1 MYEQL
6 KAAFRPHLY
15 PKRRDQ
21 PLTIRTHLVRAAA
34 AVTLGATVLTGLPT
48 LAVAD
53 TSEQLQAKLD
63 EANAHLSDLYSQAE
77 QVSEQVNATQVD
89 LDNTNAEIEQKKAD
103 LAEAQDVLASRVSS
117 NYKTGGVSLVSI
129 LFDSTS
135 FEDLVN
141 RVTYASKVS
150 DSDAQVIQNVKDI
163 QAELDQKQAEQQ
175 QLLSDQQTQQ
185 AELNDKVNEAQS
197 YVNSLDQQV
206 QDALAAEQAA
216 REAEQEAARKAAEE
230 KAAQEN
236 NYVPEGNANAG
247 TTNNTNSN
255 ANSNTNSNSNS
266 NNSNN
271 SSNSGNSGSSSN
283 GGSSSGGSSIG
294 SGARNAIISRAYSLV
309 GCGYVYGASGPNNYD
324 CSGLVQACYAAAGI
338 YVPHSSDALAAYCNK
353 PASQAEPGDIL
364 WKPGHVGIYI
374 GGGVTIEA
382 FSPSMGCGYGSLST
396 FSRAGSAV

>member
-1 MYEQL
+1 M
-6 KAAFRPHLY
+6 
-15 PKRRDQ
+15 
-21 PLTIRTHLVRAAA
+21 TIRTHLVRAAA
-34 AVTLGATVLTGLPT
+34 AITLGATVLTGLPT

-77 QVSEQVNATQVD
+77 QVSEQVNNTQVD
-89 LDNTNAEIEQKKAD
+89 LDNTNAEIDQKKSE

-163 QAELDQKQAEQQ
+163 QAELDQKQTEQQ
-175 QLLSDQQTQQ
+175 QLLSDQQAQQ

-197 YVNSLDQQV
+197 YVSSLDQQV

-230 KAAQEN
+230 KAAQD

-247 TTNNTNSN
+247 TNNS
-255 ANSNTNSNSNS
+255 ANSNSNSNS
-266 NNSNN
+266 NNNGSNN
-271 SSNSGNSGSSSN
+271 NSGNSGSSSN
-283 GGSSSGGSSIG
+283 GGSTSGGSSIG

-309 GCGYVYGASGPNNYD
+309 GCGYVYGASGPDNYD
-324 CSGLVQACYAAAGI
+324 CSGLVKACYAAAGI
-338 YVPHSSDALAAYCNK
+338 YVPHSSAQLAGYCNK
-353 PASQAEPGDIL
+353 PASQAEPGDIV
-364 WKPGHVGIYI
+364 WRPGHVGIYI
-374 GGGVTIEA
+374 GGGTTIEA
-382 FSPSMGCGYGSLST
+382 FSPSQGCGYGSLSS

>member
-1 MYEQL
+1 M
-6 KAAFRPHLY
+6 
-15 PKRRDQ
+15 
-21 PLTIRTHLVRAAA
+21 TIRTHLVRAAA
-34 AVTLGATVLTGLPT
+34 AITLGATVLTGLPT

-77 QVSEQVNATQVD
+77 QVSEQVNNTQVD
-89 LDNTNAEIEQKKAD
+89 LDNTNAEIDQKKSE

-163 QAELDQKQAEQQ
+163 QAELDQKQTEQQ
-175 QLLSDQQTQQ
+175 QLLSDQQAQQ
-185 AELNDKVNEAQS
+185 TELNDKVNEAQS
-197 YVNSLDQQV
+197 YVSSLDQQV

-230 KAAQEN
+230 KAAQD

-247 TTNNTNSN
+247 TNNS
-255 ANSNTNSNSNS
+255 ANSNSNSNS
-266 NNSNN
+266 NNNGSNN
-271 SSNSGNSGSSSN
+271 NSGNSGSSSN
-283 GGSSSGGSSIG
+283 GGSTSGGSSIG

-309 GCGYVYGASGPNNYD
+309 GCGYVYGASGPDNYD

-338 YVPHSSDALAAYCNK
+338 YVPHSSAQLAGYCNK
-353 PASQAEPGDIL
+353 PASQAEPGDIV
-364 WKPGHVGIYI
+364 WRPGHVGIYI
-374 GGGVTIEA
+374 GGGTTIEA
-382 FSPSMGCGYGSLST
+382 FSPSQGCGYGSLSS

>member
-1 MYEQL
+1 M
-6 KAAFRPHLY
+6 
-15 PKRRDQ
+15 
-21 PLTIRTHLVRAAA
+21 TIRTHLVRAAA
-34 AVTLGATVLTGLPT
+34 AITLGATVLTGLPT

-77 QVSEQVNATQVD
+77 QVSEQVNNTQVD
-89 LDNTNAEIEQKKAD
+89 LDNTNAEIDQKKSE

-175 QLLSDQQTQQ
+175 QLLSDQQAQQ

-197 YVNSLDQQV
+197 YVSSLDQQV

-230 KAAQEN
+230 KAAQD

-247 TTNNTNSN
+247 TNNS
-255 ANSNTNSNSNS
+255 ANSNSNSNS
-266 NNSNN
+266 NNNGSNN
-271 SSNSGNSGSSSN
+271 NSGNSGSSSN
-283 GGSSSGGSSIG
+283 GGSTSGGSSIG

-309 GCGYVYGASGPNNYD
+309 GCGYVYGASGPDNYD
-324 CSGLVQACYAAAGI
+324 CSGLVRACYAAAGI
-338 YVPHSSDALAAYCNK
+338 YVPHSSALLADYCNK
-353 PASQAEPGDIL
+353 PASQAEPGDIV
-364 WKPGHVGIYI
+364 WRPGHVGIYI
-374 GGGVTIEA
+374 GGGTTIEA
-382 FSPSMGCGYGSLST
+382 FSPSQGCGYGSLSS

>member
-1 MYEQL
+1 M
-6 KAAFRPHLY
+6 
-15 PKRRDQ
+15 
-21 PLTIRTHLVRAAA
+21 TIRTHLVRAAA
-34 AVTLGATVLTGLPT
+34 AITLGATVLTGLPT

-63 EANAHLSDLYSQAE
+63 EANAHLSDLYSKAE
-77 QVSEQVNATQVD
+77 QDSEQVNNTQVD
-89 LDNTNAEIEQKKAD
+89 LDNTNAEIDQKKSE

-163 QAELDQKQAEQQ
+163 QAELDQKQTEQQ
-175 QLLSDQQTQQ
+175 QLLSDQQAQQ

-197 YVNSLDQQV
+197 YVSSLDQQV

-230 KAAQEN
+230 KAAQD

-247 TTNNTNSN
+247 TNNS
-255 ANSNTNSNSNS
+255 ANSNSNSNS
-266 NNSNN
+266 NNNGSNN
-271 SSNSGNSGSSSN
+271 NSGNSGSSSN
-283 GGSSSGGSSIG
+283 GGSTSGGCSIG

-309 GCGYVYGASGPNNYD
+309 GCGYVYGASGPDNYD

-338 YVPHSSDALAAYCNK
+338 YVPHSSVQLAGYCNK
-353 PASQAEPGDIL
+353 PASQAEPGDIV
-364 WKPGHVGIYI
+364 WRPGHVGIYI
-374 GGGVTIEA
+374 GGGTTIEA
-382 FSPSMGCGYGSLST
+382 FSPSQGCGYGSLSS

>member
-1 MYEQL
+1 M
-6 KAAFRPHLY
+6 
-15 PKRRDQ
+15 
-21 PLTIRTHLVRAAA
+21 TIRTHLVRAAA
-34 AVTLGATVLTGLPT
+34 AITLGATVLTGLPT

-77 QVSEQVNATQVD
+77 QVSEQVNNTQVD
-89 LDNTNAEIEQKKAD
+89 LDNTNAEIDQKKSE

-163 QAELDQKQAEQQ
+163 QAELDQKQTEQQ
-175 QLLSDQQTQQ
+175 QLLSDQQAQQ

-197 YVNSLDQQV
+197 YVSSLDQQV

-230 KAAQEN
+230 KAAQD

-247 TTNNTNSN
+247 TNNS
-255 ANSNTNSNSNS
+255 ANSNSNSNS
-266 NNSNN
+266 NNNGSNN
-271 SSNSGNSGSSSN
+271 NSGNSGSSSN
-283 GGSSSGGSSIG
+283 GGSTSGGSSIG

-309 GCGYVYGASGPNNYD
+309 GCGYVYGAFGPDNYD

-338 YVPHSSDALAAYCNK
+338 YVPHSSAQLAGYCNK
-353 PASQAEPGDIL
+353 PASQAEPGDIV
-364 WKPGHVGIYI
+364 WRPGHVGIYI
-374 GGGVTIEA
+374 GGGTTIEA
-382 FSPSMGCGYGSLST
+382 FSPSQGCGYGSLSS

>member
-1 MYEQL
+1 M
-6 KAAFRPHLY
+6 
-15 PKRRDQ
+15 
-21 PLTIRTHLVRAAA
+21 TIRTHLVRAAA
-34 AVTLGATVLTGLPT
+34 AITLGATVLTGLPT

-77 QVSEQVNATQVD
+77 QVSEQVNNTQVD
-89 LDNTNAEIEQKKAD
+89 LDNTNAEIDQKKSE

-163 QAELDQKQAEQQ
+163 QAELDQKQTEQQ
-175 QLLSDQQTQQ
+175 QLLSDQQAQQ

-197 YVNSLDQQV
+197 YVSSLDQQV

-230 KAAQEN
+230 KAAQD

-247 TTNNTNSN
+247 TNNS
-255 ANSNTNSNSNS
+255 ANSNSNSNS
-266 NNSNN
+266 NNNGSNN
-271 SSNSGNSGSSSN
+271 NSGNSGSSSN
-283 GGSSSGGSSIG
+283 GGSTSGGSSIG

-309 GCGYVYGASGPNNYD
+309 GCGYVYGASGPDNYD
-324 CSGLVQACYAAAGI
+324 CSGLVRACYAAAGI
-338 YVPHSSDALAAYCNK
+338 CVPHSSALLADYCNK
-353 PASQAEPGDIL
+353 PASQAEPGDIV
-364 WKPGHVGIYI
+364 WRPGHVGIYI
-374 GGGVTIEA
+374 GGGTTIEA
-382 FSPSMGCGYGSLST
+382 FSPSQGCGYGSLSS

>member
-1 MYEQL
+1 M
-6 KAAFRPHLY
+6 
-15 PKRRDQ
+15 
-21 PLTIRTHLVRAAA
+21 TIRTHLVRAAA
-34 AVTLGATVLTGLPT
+34 AITLGATVLTGLPT

-77 QVSEQVNATQVD
+77 QVSEQVNNTQVD
-89 LDNTNAEIEQKKAD
+89 LDNTNAEIDQKKSE

-163 QAELDQKQAEQQ
+163 QAELDQKQTEQQ
-175 QLLSDQQTQQ
+175 QLLSDQQAQQ

-197 YVNSLDQQV
+197 YVSSLDQQV
-206 QDALAAEQAA
+206 QDALATEQAA

-230 KAAQEN
+230 KAAQD

-247 TTNNTNSN
+247 TNNS
-255 ANSNTNSNSNS
+255 ANSNSNSNS
-266 NNSNN
+266 NNNGSNN
-271 SSNSGNSGSSSN
+271 NSGNS
-283 GGSSSGGSSIG
+283 GSSIG

-309 GCGYVYGASGPNNYD
+309 GCGYVYGASGPDNYD

-338 YVPHSSDALAAYCNK
+338 YVPHSSAQLAGYCNK
-353 PASQAEPGDIL
+353 PASQAEPGDIV
-364 WKPGHVGIYI
+364 WRPGHVGIYI
-374 GGGVTIEA
+374 GGGTTIEA
-382 FSPSMGCGYGSLST
+382 FSPSQGCGYGSLSS

>member
-1 MYEQL
+1 M
-6 KAAFRPHLY
+6 
-15 PKRRDQ
+15 
-21 PLTIRTHLVRAAA
+21 TIRTHLVRAAA
-34 AVTLGATVLTGLPT
+34 AITLGATVLTGLPT
-48 LAVAD
+48 IAVAD

-77 QVSEQVNATQVD
+77 QVSEQVNNTQVD
-89 LDNTNAEIEQKKAD
+89 LDNTNAEIDQKKSE

-163 QAELDQKQAEQQ
+163 QAELDQKQTEQQ
-175 QLLSDQQTQQ
+175 QLLSDQQAQQ
-185 AELNDKVNEAQS
+185 TELNDKVNEAQS
-197 YVNSLDQQV
+197 YVSSLDQQV

-230 KAAQEN
+230 KAAQD

-247 TTNNTNSN
+247 TNNS
-255 ANSNTNSNSNS
+255 ANSNSNSNS
-266 NNSNN
+266 NNNGSNN
-271 SSNSGNSGSSSN
+271 NSGNSGSSSN
-283 GGSSSGGSSIG
+283 GGSTSGGSSIG

-309 GCGYVYGASGPNNYD
+309 GCGYVYGASGPDNYD

-338 YVPHSSDALAAYCNK
+338 YVPHSSAQLAGYCNK
-353 PASQAEPGDIL
+353 PASQAEPGDIV
-364 WKPGHVGIYI
+364 WRPGHVGIYI
-374 GGGVTIEA
+374 GGGTTIEA
-382 FSPSMGCGYGSLST
+382 FSPSQGCGYGSLSS

>member
-1 MYEQL
+1 M
-6 KAAFRPHLY
+6 
-15 PKRRDQ
+15 
-21 PLTIRTHLVRAAA
+21 TIRTHLVRAAA
-34 AVTLGATVLTGLPT
+34 AITLGATVLTGLPT

-77 QVSEQVNATQVD
+77 QVSEQVNNTQVD
-89 LDNTNAEIEQKKAD
+89 LDNTNAEIDQKKSE

-175 QLLSDQQTQQ
+175 QLLSDQQAQQ

-197 YVNSLDQQV
+197 YVSSLDQQV

-230 KAAQEN
+230 KAAQD

-247 TTNNTNSN
+247 TNNN
-255 ANSNTNSNSNS
+255 ANSNSNSNS
-266 NNSNN
+266 NNNGSNN
-271 SSNSGNSGSSSN
+271 NSGNSGSSSN
-283 GGSSSGGSSIG
+283 GGSTSGGSSIG

-309 GCGYVYGASGPNNYD
+309 GCGYVYGASGPDNYD

-338 YVPHSSDALAAYCNK
+338 YVPHSSVQLAGYCNK
-353 PASQAEPGDIL
+353 PASQAEPGDIV
-364 WKPGHVGIYI
+364 WRPGHVGIYI
-374 GGGVTIEA
+374 GGGTTIEA
-382 FSPSMGCGYGSLST
+382 FSPSQGCGYGSLSS